1 MQKILTIAGI
11 SLLSGTALARAP
23 EPTIEINIDVLQQM
37 SPPPAAPQAA
47 PVYKPSVEKN
57 NLLSNTEPKKVETK
71 KTKQKKKKVK
81 KPKVEK
87 TLPRPEFIKPAPA
100 VIVPV
105 VPEPAPA
112 LVPIEVAPPAPAPIL
127 EEVKPVEE
135 VAPTPAPV
143 VEQPAAKIPLQDRV
157 LYKLQDWALAADNWR
172 LGLKDRLMRKTPE
185 QQTPVAPAPLE
196 TPVETAPPVDAP
208 KPVEMMK
215 IEKPQEPVHA
225 PQKVE
230 EIKPEPFVI
239 PAEEAPFETPPA
251 APIANDLAPPPPAVV
266 EAPKE
271 ESIFQKAV
279 KKITNW
285 RNELRDR
292 LADKKP
298 EEKAMLPE
306 TPPLAAEPEKP
317 TLPDAPPA
325 AVAADKPADAMKEL
339 PSAPPPVS
347 AKIPLPDAPP
357 AVVVPEKVK
366 EKLPDAPPA
375 KALAAAPQNILP
387 DVPPVPAT
395 VTKNTGAL
403 YVIPFAADSDEIKL
417 EEQGYLLALV
427 QRMKQEENLRIAVQG
442 FAPLNNG
449 QEYEARR
456 LSLKRAVGVRQFL
469 MDKGVDAT
477 RVNVQALGSATE
489 ESLKDR
495 VDILR
500 IN

>member
-1 MQKILTIAGI
+1 MKKILTIAGI
-11 SLLSGTALARAP
+11 SLLSGTAFARAP

-37 SPPPAAPQAA
+37 VPPPAAPQAT
-47 PVYKPSVEKN
+47 PVYKPSVEKP
-57 NLLSNTEPKKVETK
+57 LILPKTAKPCHKPT
-71 KTKQKKKKVK
+71 TPKKKKAK
-81 KPKVEK
+81 KPKAEK

-100 VIVPV
+100 VIVPPV
-105 VPEPAPA
+105 APETTPV
-112 LVPIEVAPPAPAPIL
+112 VPIEVAPPAPAPIL
-127 EEVKPVEE
+127 EEVKPVITE

-143 VEQPAAKIPLQDRV
+143 VEQPAAKLSLQDRV
-157 LYKLQDWALAADNWR
+157 LYKLQDWAVAADNWR

-185 QQTPVAPAPLE
+185 QQTPVVPAPVE

-215 IEKPQEPVHA
+215 IEKPQEAVPA

-230 EIKPEPFVI
+230 EVKPEPFVI
-239 PAEEAPFETPPA
+239 PAEEAPVETPPA
-251 APIANDLAPPPPAVV
+251 APIANDLAPPPPVVV
-266 EAPKE
+266 EEAKQ

-279 KKITNW
+279 KKVTNW

-298 EEKAMLPE
+298 EEKATLPE
-306 TPPLAAEPEKP
+306 TPPVAAEPEKP
-317 TLPDAPPA
+317 TLPDSPP
-325 AVAADKPADAMKEL
+325 AVAADKPVDAMKEL
-339 PSAPPPVS
+339 PSAPPPIS

-357 AVVVPEKVK
+357 AVVVPEKTK
-366 EKLPDAPPA
+366 DTLPDAPPA
-375 KALAAAPQNILP
+375 KVVAAVPQNILP
-387 DVPPVPAT
+387 DVPPVPAA

-427 QRMKQEENLRIAVQG
+427 QRLKQEENLRIAVQG
-442 FAPLNNG
+442 FAPLGSG